1 MLRLGFEVCT
11 SVLRNLESIEINS
24 QCKEKS
30 LRRKVTAKNSQSKED
45 SMQRTFTAKNIHC
58 KEKSLQR
65 TVTTDC
71 QDYIQG
77 SRVPRFQVFNGSKIP
92 RLPPDTTPR
101 PRDRNPNG
109 IAVGNFLRLHG
120 VLRLQYPGVQT
131 LWTTNMQSKCS
142 INLAYCLNFDVRK
155 RSKDV

>member
-101 PRDRNPNG
+101 PRDRNPTESLLG
-109 IAVGNFLRLHG
+109 ISYVYMGSCAFNILVCKHFEPL
-120 VLRLQYPGVQT
+120 T
-131 LWTTNMQSKCS
+131 C
-142 INLAYCLNFDVRK
+142 NLNAA
-155 RSKDV
+155 STWHIA